1 MKCLYCS
8 HNETQVIDSRDSDD
22 VSSVRR
28 RRICMKCE
36 KRFTTY
42 ERADVIDLVVIKKDD
57 SREQF
62 DRNKVLV
69 GLKRACEKRPI
80 SMETIKEVT
89 DEIEQALR
97 KYETTEIP
105 SKVIGEMIIKKL
117 KVLDK
122 VAYIRF
128 ASVYRE
134 FEDVESF
141 EKEVQKL
148 LGSKKV
154 SKGSLN

>member
-8 HNETQVIDSRDSDD
+8 HNETQVIDSRDSEDL
-22 VSSVRR
+22 SSIRR
-28 RRICMKCE
+28 RRICLKCG

-42 ERADVIDLVVIKKDD
+42 EKSDVIDLVVIKKDE

-62 DRNKVLV
+62 DRNKVLA
-69 GLKRACEKRPI
+69 GIKRACEKRPI
-80 SMETIKEVT
+80 SMGTITEVT

-105 SKVIGEMIIKKL
+105 SKVIGEMVIKKL
-117 KVLDK
+117 KSLDK

-141 EKEVQKL
+141 EKEVQSL
-148 LGSKKV
+148 LKNEKITRTA
-154 SKGSLN
+154 

>member
-1 MKCLYCS
+1 MKCG
-8 HNETQVIDSRDSDD
+8 
-22 VSSVRR
+22 
-28 RRICMKCE
+28 

-42 ERADVIDLVVIKKDD
+42 EKADVIDLVVIKKDE

-62 DRNKVLV
+62 DRNKVLA
-69 GLKRACEKRPI
+69 GIKRACEKRPI
-80 SMETIKEVT
+80 SMETINEIT
-89 DEIEQALR
+89 DEVEQALR

-117 KVLDK
+117 RALDK

-134 FEDVESF
+134 FEDVKSF
-141 EKEVQKL
+141 EKEVQNLMK
-148 LGSKKV
+148 SKKFTR
-154 SKGSLN
+154 SA